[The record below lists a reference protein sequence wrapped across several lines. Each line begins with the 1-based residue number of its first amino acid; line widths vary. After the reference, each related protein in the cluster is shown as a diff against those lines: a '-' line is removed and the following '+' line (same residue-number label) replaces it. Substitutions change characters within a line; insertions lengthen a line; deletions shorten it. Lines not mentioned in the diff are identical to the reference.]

1 MILLV
6 SNKIW
11 HYYYFA
17 IAAGTPG
24 EELTS
29 QTKKKFQGMSEN
41 SIIAKH
47 KGKRWEIKTIN
58 HDNDGIETK
67 EGTLL

>member
-1 MILLV
+1 MIVLV

-24 EELTS
+24 EQLKT
-29 QTKKKFQGMSEN
+29 QTKKKKKGTEKI
-41 SIIAKH
+41 IIAKH
-47 KGKRWEIKTIN
+47 KNKRWEIKTIN
-58 HDNDGIETK
+58 HENDGIEAK